1 MKYTSK
7 SLGKF
12 FIEYLSLYGSF
23 RLSICLYSTGE
34 YCRIQNQKDE
44 GDSGYKSLLDTR
56 VLDVK
61 DPLLGL

>member
-1 MKYTSK
+1 MDVMHIVPV
-7 SLGKF
+7 L
-12 FIEYLSLYGSF
+12 LVH
-23 RLSICLYSTGE
+23 YSYTGE

-61 DPLLGL
+61 DPLHTQRLILFNSCH